1 MIFFLVCGV
10 AALLVTGLILL
21 PLLRDSAGTE
31 EPPEVALYRSQLE
44 ELDRDVDRGVID
56 ADEAAR
62 ARTEIARRLL
72 AADRAERR
80 ASGSAPAWLTRAAAV
95 VTGLAVVAVA
105 GGLYWR
111 LGAVDGTGPY
121 ADIPRAARIAASEEM
136 RAARPGQLALEEAS
150 AGASLAA
157 EDAPDDYMEMV
168 ERLREIVPG
177 RPDDLEGWQLLARH
191 EAALGNYP
199 AARAAQERVIAIRGD
214 EARLPDR
221 ERLLDLMVAA
231 TAGVVSPEAEELASR
246 ILVLDED
253 NLAARYYIGLLYA
266 QTDRP
271 DVAFR
276 LWRAMIAE
284 GPPENAHVRLAR
296 GQIEEAAFRA
306 GEDYTLPPL
315 DSRGPTEEQIAAAE
329 DMDPEARAA
338 MIENMVAGLE
348 TRLANEGGS
357 AEDWARLIS
366 AKVVLGET
374 DQARAIL
381 GEARQRFATRPED
394 LGTVEAAAE
403 RSGLE

>member
-1 MIFFLVCGV
+1 MVFFIVCGA
-10 AALLVTGLILL
+10 AALLVTALVLV
-21 PLLRDSAGTE
+21 PLVGAGRQSDD
-31 EPPEVALYRSQLE
+31 PPEVALYRGQLD
-44 ELDRDVDRGVID
+44 ELDRDVERGVID
-56 ADEAAR
+56 PEEAAR

-80 ASGSAPAWLTRAAAV
+80 AATSAPSWLTLGVAGLSGLAIVA
-95 VTGLAVVAVA
+95 VTGVT
-105 GGLYWR
+105 YWW
-111 LGAVDGTGPY
+111 LGAVDLTGPY

-136 RAARPGQLALEEAS
+136 RAARPPQAALEQAVPLT
-150 AGASLAA
+150 AP
-157 EDAPDDYMEMV
+157 EDVPADYMEMV
-168 ERLREIVPG
+168 ERLREIVPT
-177 RPDDLEGWQLLARH
+177 RPDDLEGWRLLARH

-199 AARAAQERVIAIRGD
+199 AARAAQEQVLALLAE
-214 EARLPDR
+214 EARLSDR

-231 TAGVVSPEAEELASR
+231 TAGVVSPEAEEIASR

-253 NLAARYYIGLLYA
+253 NLAARYYVGLLYA

-271 DVAFR
+271 DIAFR
-276 LWRAMIAE
+276 LWRAVIAE
-284 GPPENAHVRLAR
+284 GPAESVHVRLAR

-306 GEDYTLPPL
+306 GEEYVLPPL
-315 DSRGPTEEQIAAAE
+315 DSRGPTDAQIAAAQ

-381 GEARQRFATRPED
+381 GEARQRFATREED
-394 LGTVEAAAE
+394 LATVEAAAE
-403 RSGLE
+403 RSGLQ